1 MAHSGITTGQV
12 KPQHKCRDCRAFKRD
27 VNYLEHLL
35 GKERARCRQNREW
48 RITLC
53 QALDEAHEQLAKL
66 QPPKESY
73 CDTDKEIWQP
83 EDWEEEGDWDE
94 EAQQPEDCEEE
105 GDWDE
110 EAQQPE
116 DCEEEGDWDEE
127 AQQPEDFEEEGDWA
141 EEAQQPEETTK
152 QNQETDLHT
161 YYKELQEANI
171 IIQQKFALELQVE
184 RSKNEALLDELQK
197 QRASNNEIIQ
207 SNEADNLTAR
217 QQATRLKAE
226 IEKVFKSQMR
236 TFEAEQNLLHL
247 QVMEEMRCLRKS
259 AAEEKVLLQRQVE
272 ELTSQLSLKKEKPVE
287 TEASEEMPKKKKSSI
302 WKRIRQTLGL
312 RRRRKKQKDAA
323 PHN

>member
-48 RITLC
+48 RLTLC
-53 QALDEAHEQLAKL
+53 QALDEAHAQLAKL

-116 DCEEEGDWDEE
+116 D
-127 AQQPEDFEEEGDWA
+127 FEEEGDWA
-141 EEAQQPEETTK
+141 EEPQQPEETTK

-161 YYKELQEANI
+161 YYKELQEPNI

-184 RSKNEALLDELQK
+184 RRKNEALLDELQK
-197 QRASNNEIIQ
+197 LRASNNEIIQ

-217 QQATRLKAE
+217 QQATHLKAE

-287 TEASEEMPKKKKSSI
+287 TEASEETPKKKKSSI

-312 RRRRKKQKDAA
+312 RRRKKKQKDAA